1 MGVLKNDFYKEFDRE
16 RLSGR
21 KTEGDYRSA
30 FQIDRDRILHT
41 PAFRSLQ
48 SKTQVF
54 WSGEYDFY
62 RTRLTHSLEVAQIGR
77 GLCDWLRHSSDCLQ
91 DDFFIDGDLVEA
103 VCLSHDLGH
112 PPFGHSGERSLN
124 HFMAPFGGFEG
135 NAQTLRLL
143 TGRIFSERRAGM
155 DPSRAFLDGVLKYK
169 SLWSELS
176 TADGRPEH
184 HFVYDEQWQYLD
196 FVLGG
201 RDFPI
206 ELTPGAERN
215 GFKSVECEVMDW
227 ADDTAYSLNDL
238 ADASRAGFLT
248 VEKLE
253 AWAEE
258 NGVETGE
265 GTPLGDLKRAI
276 RGNRVDSFAGKR
288 IGQYIKAA
296 KLVERVNFL
305 SGESNRYRFGVETS
319 AEVRAESALFKKLAF
334 EVVFLAPELKQLE
347 HKGSFVL
354 RKLWQLLETRY
365 VKGES
370 IDGQDFQI
378 LRAAD
383 EKEIREA
390 PNEAARA
397 RLVCDLLAGMTDGS
411 AVRMYRR
418 LFEPGFGSIGD
429 LV

>member
-1 MGVLKNDFYKEFDRE
+1 MKNGFYKEFDCA
-16 RLSGR
+16 RLSG
-21 KTEGDYRSA
+21 KTTEGDYRSP

-77 GLCDWLRHSSDCLQ
+77 GLCDWLKHSSELLN

-124 HFMAPFGGFEG
+124 YFMADYGGFEG

-143 TGRIFSERRAGM
+143 TERIFSERRAGM
-155 DPSRAFLDGVLKYK
+155 DPSRAFLDGVLKYS
-169 SLWSELS
+169 SLWSELC
-176 TADGRPEH
+176 DGEKRPEH
-184 HFVYDEQWQYLD
+184 HFVYDEQWKYLD
-196 FVLGG
+196 FVLDG
-201 RDFPI
+201 RDYPV
-206 ELTPGAERN
+206 ELTPGKLRN

-248 VEKLE
+248 IEKLE
-253 AWAEE
+253 VWAEK
-258 NGVETGE
+258 NGYDTAE
-265 GTPLGDLKRAI
+265 GTSLGDLKRALR
-276 RGNRVDSFAGKR
+276 RGRVDSFAGKR
-288 IGQYIKAA
+288 IGQYIQAA
-296 KLVERVNFL
+296 TLQERVNFM
-305 SGESNRYRFGVETS
+305 SGESNRYRYGVVTTE
-319 AEVRAESALFKKLAF
+319 EVRAESALFKQLSY

-354 RKLWQLLETRY
+354 RKLWDLLEARY
-365 VKGES
+365 VRDES
-370 IDGQDFQI
+370 IDGQAFPI
-378 LRAAD
+378 LRELDAQ
-383 EKEIREA
+383 EITSA
-390 PNEAARA
+390 PTEAARA
-397 RLVCDLLAGMTDGS
+397 RLICDLLAGMTDGS